1 MRSTSNLSHPR
12 ARRRLIRKTVELGWI
27 MGNHLRALEDEGVV
41 GSGEAGRAGL
51 EEGRV
56 GRGGVGWVITNIIIT
71 STTTTNKK
79 SDTRSK

>member
-1 MRSTSNLSHPR
+1 
-12 ARRRLIRKTVELGWI
+12 

-41 GSGEAGRAGL
+41 GSGQAGRAGL

-56 GRGGVGWVITNIIIT
+56 GREGVGWVITNIIIIIT
-71 STTTTNKK
+71 STNKK